1 LQYVLAWICCWYAPV
16 LKPAVCLHN
25 VAAVAPGAGATV
37 SEALGA
43 FQPGAASGRQ
53 HGICMQI
60 DNDHLPRQAWDTH
73 IHLQMGKSLTQTAAA
88 VSLFCTMTCRGH
100 RLPSKPSVASA
111 VATVWVAAARLP
123 HMPPGNLDW
132 CEQKKTH
139 WFISRAAVFCT
150 KKPIVCRD
158 GLRTVKHAEIL
169 TQALCDLFSSSQG
182 EGRRRVGADTTAT
195 WRRGGRA
202 TAVDI

>member
-1 LQYVLAWICCWYAPV
+1 MQYVLAWICCWYAPV

-53 HGICMQI
+53 HGMCMQI

-73 IHLQMGKSLTQTAAA
+73 IPQMGKSLSQTAAA
-88 VSLFCTMTCRGH
+88 FSLFCTMTCRGH

-111 VATVWVAAARLP
+111 VATGLRRRGC
-123 HMPPGNLDW
+123 HTCHPGISIGASRRKRTGL
-132 CEQKKTH
+132 
-139 WFISRAAVFCT
+139 FISRAAVFCT

>member
-1 LQYVLAWICCWYAPV
+1 M

-53 HGICMQI
+53 HGMCMQI

-73 IHLQMGKSLTQTAAA
+73 IPKWENLSHKLRR
-88 VSLFCTMTCRGH
+88 LFLCFAQSCRGH

-111 VATVWVAAARLP
+111 VATGLRRRGCHTCHPGISIGASRRNALVYLSLA
-123 HMPPGNLDW
+123 PPFSVRKN
-132 CEQKKTH
+132 
-139 WFISRAAVFCT
+139 
-150 KKPIVCRD
+150 PIVCQD

>member
-1 LQYVLAWICCWYAPV
+1 MDLLYKLEEYTLQYVLAWICCRQAATHAPV

-25 VAAVAPGAGATV
+25 VAAVAAGAGATV
-37 SEALGA
+37 SEAPGA

-111 VATVWVAAARLP
+111 VAT
-123 HMPPGNLDW
+123 
-132 CEQKKTH
+132 
-139 WFISRAAVFCT
+139 
-150 KKPIVCRD
+150 
-158 GLRTVKHAEIL
+158 GLR
-169 TQALCDLFSSSQG
+169 
-182 EGRRRVGADTTAT
+182 
-195 WRRGGRA
+195 RRGCHTCHPGISIGASRRKRTGLSLA
-202 TAVDI
+202 PPFSVRKNRSFAETGSGLSNMRRS

>member
-1 LQYVLAWICCWYAPV
+1 MQYVLAWICCWYAPV

-53 HGICMQI
+53 HGMCMQI

-111 VATVWVAAARLP
+111 VAT
-123 HMPPGNLDW
+123 
-132 CEQKKTH
+132 
-139 WFISRAAVFCT
+139 
-150 KKPIVCRD
+150 
-158 GLRTVKHAEIL
+158 GLR
-169 TQALCDLFSSSQG
+169 
-182 EGRRRVGADTTAT
+182 
-195 WRRGGRA
+195 RRGCHTCHPGISIGASRRNA
-202 TAVDI
+202 LVYLSIAPPFSVRKNRSFAETGSGLSNMRRS